1 MTSSDPRRW
10 WAVAA
15 MVPAVLVVGI
25 DATVLS
31 LALPTL
37 AVSLDASTSQLQ
49 WFVSVYLLVFAA
61 VLLPA
66 GMLGDRYG
74 RKRLLLAALVILG
87 LSSLACAYADTP
99 EQFMAA
105 RAALGVGAAMI
116 VPAALGALPALFSP
130 TERPKAVAAVMAASI
145 VGQPI
150 GPLLGGWLLTSFWW
164 GSVFII
170 NVPVVLVA
178 LLTAALLVPESRSHE
193 RPRFDPLG
201 IALSSAGLAAVTY
214 GVIRSGQEG
223 WGDRTAL
230 AAMAL
235 GAGMLAVFVLWERR
249 TAHPLVDIRLFSSPD
264 FSWGTAFATLVSFAM
279 MGLLFAAPLY
289 FQDVVGLDAFGNG
302 LRQLPMIGGLLAGAV
317 VATRLMQTAGARLI
331 VGAGFGFMAAG
342 LVLGSTTSLAS
353 GETFA
358 MLWLSLCG
366 LGMGLAIPTTTDA
379 ALGALSPEHGGVGS
393 GLIQALRMVG
403 GALGAAVMGSI
414 LNSAY
419 RASLELPALPEQV
432 TETVREGVSAGV
444 AVAGAVGSGDL
455 LTAVRLAFLDGMQA
469 SLIAAALAAA
479 VSAALALRFMPRR
492 SKAGAAPLQTTRVE
506 RDGGVESGH
515 GTVATD

>member
-1 MTSSDPRRW
+1 
-10 WAVAA
+10 

-61 VLLPA
+61 ALLPA

-74 RKRLLLAALVILG
+74 RKRLLLGALVILG
-87 LSSLACAYADTP
+87 LSSLACAYATTP
-99 EQFMAA
+99 GQFMAA
-105 RAALGVGAAMI
+105 RVALGLGAAMI
-116 VPAALGALPALFSP
+116 VPAALGALPALFTS
-130 TERPKAVAAVMAASI
+130 TERPKAVAAIMAASI

-150 GPLLGGWLLTSFWW
+150 GPLLGGWLLTTFWW
-164 GSVFII
+164 GAVFII
-170 NVPVVLVA
+170 NVPVVLAA
-178 LLTAALLVPESRSHE
+178 LLAAALLVPESRSRE
-193 RPRFDPLG
+193 RPRFDVLG

-214 GVIRSGQEG
+214 GVIHAGQEG
-223 WGDRTAL
+223 WSDATAL
-230 AAMAL
+230 AAIAA
-235 GAGMLAVFVLWERR
+235 GAGLLAVFVLWERR
-249 TAHPLVDIRLFSSPD
+249 TVHPLVDVGLFRSPD

-317 VATRLMQTAGARLI
+317 VATRLAQRAGARLA
-331 VGAGFGFMAAG
+331 VGAGFAFIAAG
-342 LVLGSTTSLAS
+342 LVLGGTTSLAS
-353 GETFA
+353 GEAFA
-358 MLWLSLCG
+358 MLWLALCG
-366 LGMGLAIPTTTDA
+366 IGMGLAIPTTTDA

-393 GLIQALRMVG
+393 GLIQALRMAG

-419 RASLELPALPEQV
+419 RSSLDLPPVPGPVA
-432 TETVREGVSAGV
+432 ETVREGVSAGV
-444 AVAGAVGSGDL
+444 AVAGAIGSGDL

-469 SLIAAALAAA
+469 SLAAAALAAG
-479 VSAALALRFMPRR
+479 VSALLALRFMPQRR
-492 SKAGAAPLQTTRVE
+492 KTGEASAHAASVVGADDGAGR
-506 RDGGVESGH
+506 VESGH
-515 GTVATD
+515 GTVATN